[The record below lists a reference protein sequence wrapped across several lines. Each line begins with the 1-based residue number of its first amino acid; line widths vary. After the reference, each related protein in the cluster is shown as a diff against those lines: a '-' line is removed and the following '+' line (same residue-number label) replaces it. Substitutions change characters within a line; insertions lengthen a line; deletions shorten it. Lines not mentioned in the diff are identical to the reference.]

1 MGTPALKKLRVR
13 SQQKN
18 KHTKKQLRTAQE
30 TGGKLEEGAVPEAEK
45 GERYE
50 KMVIGR
56 RVRCGKIVSLYRL
69 ITNSGNLRK
78 GQIEREESFP

>member
-1 MGTPALKKLRVR
+1 MGTTALKKLRVR
-13 SQQKN
+13 SQQKKKQN
-18 KHTKKQLRTAQE
+18 KKQLRTAQE
-30 TGGKLEEGAVPEAEK
+30 TGGKSEEGAVPEAEK

-56 RVRCGKIVSLYRL
+56 GVQCGKIVCLYRL
-69 ITNSGNLRK
+69 LTNSGNLRK

>member
-13 SQQKN
+13 SQQKQTN
-18 KHTKKQLRTAQE
+18 KQKTEKEQLE

-56 RVRCGKIVSLYRL
+56 GVQCGKIVCLYRL
-69 ITNSGNLRK
+69 LTNSGNLRK
-78 GQIEREESFP
+78 GQIERKESFP